1 MKPIELLWKYIRRHR
16 TECFSLLHFLFFF
29 FLVRTVGLLI
39 LEALLGLLLQEG
51 VELAVL
57 VPGLHGAVLEGDDG
71 DDLTEV
77 AVQALDLLHVVG
89 VQLEGEALQVVQQ
102 LGLDDALRT
111 RIRVSMSVMMSHT
124 AIET

>member
-1 MKPIELLWKYIRRHR
+1 M
-16 TECFSLLHFLFFF
+16 LFAFTLFISF